1 MKKFFKSPWTLGIG
15 TTVIGGVILSIILD
29 LIKDVSILSTMKSFF
44 VFIWN
49 AIVSFLTFEIKVWW
63 LLIAIAVIVAVLWV
77 VAKCYDTKE
86 DNNKSS
92 FLSYTQDY
100 LLGYSWEWTWE
111 KNWEGKYGVENL
123 HPVCTKCKTPLL
135 PTSNFYNQSKCPR
148 CNTILNYNSSIETEV
163 LVLIYYNAKKGN
175 FNKQ

>member
-44 VFIWN
+44 IFIWN
-49 AIVSFLTFEIKVWW
+49 CIVAFLTFEIKVWW
-63 LLIAIAVIVAVLWV
+63 LLIAIAIIVAVLWV
-77 VAKCYDTKE
+77 ISKCYDAKE
-86 DNNKSS
+86 DNDKSS
-92 FLSYTQDY
+92 FLNYTQDY

-123 HPVCTKCKTPLL
+123 HPVCTKCKTTLL
-135 PTSNFYNQSKCPR
+135 PTGNFYNQSKCPR
-148 CNTILNYNSSIETEV
+148 CNTILNYNSSIESEV
-163 LVLIYYNAKKGN
+163 LVLIYDNAKKGN
-175 FNKQ
+175 FNKE